1 MDEVEYEIELTG
13 TFVKEI
19 HSRVSGPP
27 GLAREQIEELI
38 EADWAM
44 IAADKS
50 VLVESWWEV
59 EGFRES
65 TCRP

>member
-1 MDEVEYEIELTG
+1 VDHVEYEIELTG

-19 HSRVSGPP
+19 HSRISGPP
-27 GLAREQIEELI
+27 GLTREQIEELI

-50 VLVESWWEV
+50 VLLESWWV
-59 EGFRES
+59 LES
-65 TCRP
+65 FQVVLR